1 MIYITGMKTFT
12 EMMMTEF
19 QLFFYGI
26 AGLLFLILIFSWID
40 AKTYKRKMNQVIV
53 RLDELIEIAREKESQ
68 L

>member
-1 MIYITGMKTFT
+1 
-12 EMMMTEF
+12 MMMTEF